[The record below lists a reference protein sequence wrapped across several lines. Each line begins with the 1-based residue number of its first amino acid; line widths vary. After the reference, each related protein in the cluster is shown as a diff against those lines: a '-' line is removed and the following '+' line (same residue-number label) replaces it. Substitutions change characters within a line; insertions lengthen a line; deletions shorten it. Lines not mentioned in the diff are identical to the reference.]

1 MVMKM
6 AKDFNESL
14 VATII
19 SGAGFIMVLL
29 SPGRDLIA
37 NWTLLLGLF
46 GNFVLHALNSVFLWI
61 RSIKDFQAL
70 IFAIKIVNFAFIVL
84 AILGMLLG
92 KFLARWSPFW
102 FFPFGYYVFI
112 SFTIIY
118 ALYHDLGQ
126 LWKVYMLRVKVHE
139 EPLK

>member
-6 AKDFNESL
+6 AKDFNDSL

-19 SGAGFIMVLL
+19 SGAGFIMVLI
-29 SPGRDLIA
+29 SPGRDFIA

-46 GNFVLHALNSVFLWI
+46 GNFVLHALNSILLWI
-61 RSIKDFQAL
+61 RSIKDFQGF

-92 KFLARWSPFW
+92 KFLASWSPFW

-118 ALYHDLGQ
+118 ALYHDLDQ
-126 LWKVYMLRVKVHE
+126 LRTVYLLRVKVQE
-139 EPLK
+139 